1 MTIHRLIQGT
11 DRVVTEYLDLHELQ
25 GLDEKFLYQ
34 ILVFVADVKDEV
46 VLFQSEEKMC
56 KISFPER
63 LRNGFLN
70 AKCELALL
78 NGIKVK
84 GGEIELTKHTTMI
97 RVLDR
102 NTPYPYQ
109 NGFNIS
115 KSKSFPNGT
124 YLNWPRNHDVEGQKM
139 IHKVY
144 PFVGRFFERCSLLYM
159 KPIGEFK
166 CNNPMDN
173 FLHVRSIFNR
183 WARWDQSTKELL
195 SSNEEPSTVTIDVSE
210 ENGLK
215 REYVSDEEPKASKMS
230 KISSSEDEMTFQKSP
245 EIEASK
251 AVHLISSSDEEQKAE
266 TTQKE
271 VNLILSS
278 DEEPKADSPTTSDE
292 NFIDDRVVQRSAIRP
307 NISFNENQRNEF
319 LQSLAHFKRKVDAGK
334 CAGKWTPFEFNFLTE
349 RDFVKIVC
357 QSLTVVHQGQ
367 IKALEMF
374 VASDSLVC
382 PKEVE
387 ALLCQM
393 ENTPPNFNF

>member
-1 MTIHRLIQGT
+1 MTVNRLIQGT

-34 ILVFVADVKDEV
+34 ILVFVADVKDDV

-56 KISFPER
+56 KIAFPER

-70 AKCELALL
+70 AKSELALL

-84 GGEIELTKHTTMI
+84 GTEIEMTKHTTMI

-102 NTPYPYQ
+102 DTPYPVQ
-109 NGFNIS
+109 NGFTIN
-115 KSKSFPNGT
+115 KSKSFPNGS
-124 YLNWPRNHDVEGQKM
+124 YLNWPRNHDIEGQKM
-139 IHKVY
+139 MQKVY
-144 PFVGRFFERCSLLYM
+144 PFVGRFFERCSQLYM

-166 CNNPMDN
+166 CNNKMDN

-195 SSNEEPSTVTIDVSE
+195 SRNEKEEPSTVTIDVSE

-215 REYVSDEEPKASKMS
+215 REYVSDEESKPSKMS
-230 KISSSEDEMTFQKSP
+230 KICSSADEMTFQKSP
-245 EIEASK
+245 EVEASK
-251 AVHLISSSDEEQKAE
+251 AVHLTLSSDEEQKAE

-271 VNLILSS
+271 VVNLISSS
-278 DEEPKADSPTTSDE
+278 DEESKADSPTTSDE
-292 NFIDDRVVQRSAIRP
+292 NFIDDRAVQRSAVRP
-307 NISFNENQRNEF
+307 NISFNANQRNEF
-319 LQSLAHFKRKVDAGK
+319 LQSLAHFKR
-334 CAGKWTPFEFNFLTE
+334 CCTGKWMPFEFNFLTE

-357 QSLTVVHQGQ
+357 QSLMAVSQGQ

-374 VASDSLVC
+374 LASGSLVC
-382 PKEVE
+382 PNEVE
-387 ALLCQM
+387 ALLSQM
-393 ENTPPNFNF
+393 ENTPPNFDF

>member
-1 MTIHRLIQGT
+1 MTIDKLIQGT

-97 RVLDR
+97 RVIDR
-102 NTPYPYQ
+102 NTPYPIQ

-139 IHKVY
+139 MHKVY

-166 CNNPMDN
+166 CNNQMDN

-195 SSNEEPSTVTIDVSE
+195 SSKEEPSTVTIEVSE

-215 REYVSDEEPKASKMS
+215 REYVSDDEPKPSKMS
-230 KISSSEDEMTFQKSP
+230 KISSSGDEMTFQKSP
-245 EIEASK
+245 EVASK
-251 AVHLISSSDEEQKAE
+251 AVHLPSSSDEEPRAE
-266 TTQKE
+266 STQNE

-292 NFIDDRVVQRSAIRP
+292 NFIDDRVVERSAIRP

-319 LQSLAHFKRKVDAGK
+319 SQSLAHFKR
-334 CAGKWTPFEFNFLTE
+334 CSTGKWTPFEFNFLTE

-357 QSLTVVHQGQ
+357 QSLMTVTQGQ
-367 IKALEMF
+367 IKDLELF
-374 VASDSLVC
+374 LASGSLVC

-387 ALLCQM
+387 ALLSQM